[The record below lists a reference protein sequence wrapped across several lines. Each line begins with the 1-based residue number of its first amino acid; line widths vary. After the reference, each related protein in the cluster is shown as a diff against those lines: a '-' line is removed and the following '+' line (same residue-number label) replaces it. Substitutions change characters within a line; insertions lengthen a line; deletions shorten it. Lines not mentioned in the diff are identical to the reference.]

1 MGKEK
6 KKMYFL
12 LIAGILFVSFNL
24 RPGITS
30 VGPVIGMIRDDIG
43 LSNWSA
49 GILTSLPL
57 IAFALISPVAPQL
70 GKRIS
75 NERALCL
82 GLAILAFGIGIR
94 SLFSPFLFLG
104 TWFVGAGIAICN
116 VLLPGVVK
124 EQFPEKVAL
133 LTGLYSVAMGIFA
146 SVAPGLSIPI
156 AEKLNLGWEN
166 ALLLW
171 AVPAV
176 IGTFLWLYISKNTR
190 NQEDVNIRVQ
200 KKKRPKYGA
209 LS

>member
-1 MGKEK
+1 
-6 KKMYFL
+6 MYFL

-30 VGPVIGMIRDDIG
+30 VGPVIGVIRDDIG

-104 TWFVGAGIAICN
+104 TWFV
-116 VLLPGVVK
+116 
-124 EQFPEKVAL
+124 
-133 LTGLYSVAMGIFA
+133 
-146 SVAPGLSIPI
+146 
-156 AEKLNLGWEN
+156 
-166 ALLLW
+166 
-171 AVPAV
+171 
-176 IGTFLWLYISKNTR
+176 
-190 NQEDVNIRVQ
+190 
-200 KKKRPKYGA
+200 
-209 LS
+209 